1 MEKPPKL
8 GPKLSKLKAT
18 LRSRSLSLPD
28 EAVDAVVALLLNEE
42 DSDLYLLLIHRAE
55 RASDPWSGQ
64 IGLPGGRVEQS
75 DATTRAALKREVT
88 EEIGVDLS
96 KEGIE
101 LGTLTIGSPM
111 RRLDMRVQP
120 WVYGLGSRPEIKIG
134 PEVQQSFWVAVSKL
148 RSLRTSTEIEIRGNR
163 REVEAFLVDGHVV
176 WGYTHRVLNE
186 LLSLD
191 LAD

>member
-1 MEKPPKL
+1 MDKPPEL

-18 LRSRSLSLPD
+18 LSSRSLSLPN

-42 DSDLYLLLIHRAE
+42 RSDLYLLLIHRAE
-55 RASDPWSGQ
+55 RAGDPWSGQ
-64 IGLPGGRVEQS
+64 IGLPGGRVEPS
-75 DATTRAALKREVT
+75 DATTRAALKREVA

-96 KEGIE
+96 KGGIE

-120 WVYGLGSRPEIKIG
+120 WVYGLGSRPEINIG

-148 RSLRTSTEIEIRGNR
+148 PSLRTSTEIEIRGDR
-163 REVEAFLVDGHVV
+163 REVEAFLVDGRVV

-186 LLSLD
+186 LLSLK